1 MAAKLREQLPGIIFQ
16 HKQSLRARQSE
27 RSVADGRSKT
37 YLSGMLFL
45 WQGHQGRHCFTL
57 SGKAVLSRLTGKKG
71 CSIEDEEWDRGP

>member
-1 MAAKLREQLPGIIFQ
+1 MAAKLCEQLPGIFFSINSPSALA
-16 HKQSLRARQSE
+16 KE
-27 RSVADGRSKT
+27 RSVADRRSKT

-57 SGKAVLSRLTGKKG
+57 SGKAVLNRLTGKKG